1 MRNCMIKLINLA
13 THRPL
18 HLVKDDTFKLW
29 LIVFVQLYADAFL
42 RKIKRVDIGKK
53 RRIKVHSKQ
62 IKIVIFVLRGIR
74 IRRPISCGHRIHKRI
89 Q

>member
-1 MRNCMIKLINLA
+1 MRNCMIKLINLT
-13 THRPL
+13 THRAL

-62 IKIVIFVLRGIR
+62 IKIVVFVLRGIR
-74 IRRPISCGHRIHKRI
+74 IRRPIGCGHRIHKRV
-89 Q
+89 